1 MMNGTTLEVGKLVEC
16 TFAPNKNAR
25 LSSPTDAPPPRS
37 TARLDNTPQ
46 ACPLQRA
53 CNSATCLYPDGISSL
68 PALQGRG
75 LGKDPKHPG
84 CPSVSGEQ
92 EGGGGWGHLH
102 LVGEVLVHHPA
113 GHDAPQD
120 VGQRAAEA
128 EVPCGSGALGGDG
141 RWRSWGEV
149 RGWLARGT
157 LPFAGCWLPP
167 PLRSAW
173 FAGGPGGGSFE
184 KVLKKTLKL
193 KCVEVL
199 RNFKIFGKNTQPQK

>member
-92 EGGGGWGHLH
+92 EGGG
-102 LVGEVLVHHPA
+102 E
-113 GHDAPQD
+113 D
-120 VGQRAAEA
+120 
-128 EVPCGSGALGGDG
+128 GATFIWWERYLSTTQLD
-141 RWRSWGEV
+141 
-149 RGWLARGT
+149 T
-157 LPFAGCWLPP
+157 TPP
-167 PLRSAW
+167 RM
-173 FAGGPGGGSFE
+173 
-184 KVLKKTLKL
+184 
-193 KCVEVL
+193 
-199 RNFKIFGKNTQPQK
+199 